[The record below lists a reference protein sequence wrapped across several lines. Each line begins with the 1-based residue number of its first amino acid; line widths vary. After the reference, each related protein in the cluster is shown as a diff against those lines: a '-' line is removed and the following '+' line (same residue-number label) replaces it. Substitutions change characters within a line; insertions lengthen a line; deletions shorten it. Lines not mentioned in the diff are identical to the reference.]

1 MCCTATP
8 YIVVPL
14 RNSLAR
20 RHSKEQPA
28 NWIDIVIF
36 KVDALQPRIVPTQS
50 FRLDECFHQPFL
62 RNPVDPANERLMV
75 ICNRFEN
82 ESPVFQDPVSFRVA
96 VAQVLLRQ
104 TMKFPLHVQ
113 CSDGLAVLK
122 MNNPLL
128 SWIPRYVAGALHG
141 ICQNQISR

>member
-1 MCCTATP
+1 MCCTETP
-8 YIVVPL
+8 HIVVPL

-28 NWIDIVIF
+28 KWIDVVIF

-50 FRLDECFHQPFL
+50 FGLDDCFQ
-62 RNPVDPANERLMV
+62 
-75 ICNRFEN
+75 N
-82 ESPVFQDPVSFRVA
+82 ESPVFQEPVGLRAA

-104 TMKFPLHVQ
+104 MMKFPLHVD

-128 SWIPRYVAGALHG
+128 SWIPGYVAGALHRIG
-141 ICQNQISR
+141 QDQISRQAAILEQR